1 MSEQQT
7 QAEKKYTFG
16 DFIGDILDILE
27 AGAVSVFVFILLFAF
42 VTRPVTVD
50 GGSMNPTLYDM
61 DKLLILTPLKGV
73 RNGDIVVVDNTE
85 GGSFTD
91 AEQTVVAR
99 QPGLDRVLIKRVIA
113 RAGQTISIDTAAG
126 TVTVDGEVLDEPY
139 IADPTYRED
148 GAFHYPMTVPEGYL
162 FVMGDNRLN
171 STDSRSPSVGLIP
184 TECVYGT
191 AVFRYDRENNMIT
204 KWSDR
209 FAFLF

>member
-1 MSEQQT
+1 MK
-7 QAEKKYTFG
+7 EKSLHVKIATF
-16 DFIGDILDILE
+16 FEELLSIIGF
-27 AGAVSVFVFILLFAF
+27 AVVAIAFAF
-42 VTRPVTVD
+42 TFLFRTVSVD

-85 GGSFTD
+85 GGSFID

-126 TVTVDGEVLDEPY
+126 TVTVDGEVLNEPY

-191 AVFRYDRENNMIT
+191 AVFRYDREDNMIT

-209 FAFLF
+209 FAILF